1 MNWRGILTAVAAV
14 ILLQACA
21 SQPEQYSGRDLNEA
35 SRVNTELGISYMQQG
50 SLNLAMDSLKKA
62 VEQDRSN
69 AQAHAVLGVLHERL
83 EQYDRAEASFRRSIR
98 LESGVSWVHNNFGR
112 FLCNRG
118 NYREAQEQFRLAM
131 QDPLY
136 ERRELPL
143 ANAGACALRAGNDS
157 EASEF
162 LRRALEHSPNFAPA
176 LFEMARLQ
184 YRQEDYRSARDY
196 FDRFRNVSGMN
207 AEALLLGIRI
217 EHALGN
223 LDDAAS
229 LALRLRADYPDSEE
243 LRDYR
248 QMERDGTL

>member
-1 MNWRGILTAVAAV
+1 MRRH
-14 ILLQACA
+14 LLFSLLPVLLLLGCA
-21 SQPEQYSGRDLNEA
+21 TQQEQFSGRDLDEA

-50 SLNLAMDSLKKA
+50 NLNLAMDSLNKA

-98 LESGVSWVHNNFGR
+98 LESGVSWVHNNYGR

-118 NYREAQEQFRLAM
+118 DYDSAQRQFELAM

-143 ANAGACALRAGNDS
+143 ANAGTCARRAGKQR

-162 LRRALEHSPNFAPA
+162 LRRALEQAPRFAPA
-176 LFEMARLQ
+176 LYEMSQVQYELEDFATARGYFQRL
-184 YRQEDYRSARDY
+184 RSVTSLDAD
-196 FDRFRNVSGMN
+196 
-207 AEALLLGIRI
+207 ALLLGARI
-217 EHALGN
+217 ESALGN
-223 LDDAAS
+223 RDEAAS
-229 LALRLRADYPDSEE
+229 LGLRLRSDYPDSEA
-243 LRDYR
+243 LREFR
-248 QMERDGTL
+248 RMERDGTL